1 MKQVNG
7 SKDYQDIACLVA
19 ETDTLALK
27 NEKLERELEGALIA
41 ETRNLNAIQKVKNEN
56 TAIKN
61 ACIQKES
68 ELKAAQTKESQA
80 QSQLQKAEK
89 EVAALKQQLETNVS
103 KIDETLKSK
112 LETDAQIRTITD
124 TMQKMKE
131 TARQAEVDLRTHQ
144 TNMGQLKKVLAA
156 TTDELASLKA
166 LAMPLV
172 VQADK
177 RIPSVCPFG
186 FLKHDL
192 SHNRVDHA
200 NPARSNWARSLMTR
214 TSWRFTFSAN
224 WSSRT
229 KSSQPCRGTG

>member
-1 MKQVNG
+1 MKQLNS

-68 ELKAAQTKESQA
+68 ELRTAQTKETQA
-80 QSQLQKAEK
+80 QSQLQKAQK

-103 KIDETLKSK
+103 KIEETLKSK
-112 LETDAQIRTITD
+112 LETDAQIRAITD

-131 TARQAEVDLRTHQ
+131 TTRQAEVDLRTHQ
-144 TNMGQLKKVLAA
+144 TNMGQLKKELAA
-156 TTDELASLKA
+156 TTDELTSLKA

-172 VQADK
+172 LQTDK
-177 RIPSVCPFG
+177 RIPSVCPFS
-186 FLKHDL
+186 FFKDDFSRHQTD
-192 SHNRVDHA
+192 RA
-200 NPARSNWARSLMTR
+200 NPARSNWVRSLT
-214 TSWRFTFSAN
+214 THAGWRFSFSAN

-229 KSSQPCRGTG
+229 TSSQPCRGTG